1 MATNPNRV
9 TVPGSERLPLT
20 GARAV
25 GPVPKDERFEVT
37 VRVRRKTSL
46 QSLTANGFQAD
57 QLPGKR
63 SYVTRE
69 QYAVSHGS
77 DPADL
82 AKVEAFARGPS
93 QRLSFGHSCRIR

>member
-9 TVPGSERLPLT
+9 TVPGSERLPLI

-46 QSLTANGFQAD
+46 QSFAANGVQAD

-69 QYAVSHGS
+69 QYAPPTAPTRPISQKS
-77 DPADL
+77 
-82 AKVEAFARGPS
+82 RPS
-93 QRLSFGHSCRIR
+93 REHTA